1 MSVAH
6 ACAGVLFGVTTVISH
21 ACTAHT
27 LTRTQPHMRDI
38 GKVER
43 GITSREHLDALLGQV
58 FHVRRPLG
66 LGVMVE

>member
-1 MSVAH
+1 MAH

-43 GITSREHLDALLGQV
+43 GITLVSPHESIWTPSLARCFMFAGHS
-58 FHVRRPLG
+58 G
-66 LGVMVE
+66 LVSW